1 MTAITFLE
9 KVLHPLSP
17 STPTIECPACDVPM
31 NVALKTCP
39 QCEATV
45 TVECRVCGNTIET
58 ETEACPAC
66 KSTEYEAFL
75 LD

>member
-1 MTAITFLE
+1 
-9 KVLHPLSP
+9 
-17 STPTIECPACDVPM
+17 M
-31 NVALKTCP
+31 NVAFKTCP
-39 QCEATV
+39 QCEAAV